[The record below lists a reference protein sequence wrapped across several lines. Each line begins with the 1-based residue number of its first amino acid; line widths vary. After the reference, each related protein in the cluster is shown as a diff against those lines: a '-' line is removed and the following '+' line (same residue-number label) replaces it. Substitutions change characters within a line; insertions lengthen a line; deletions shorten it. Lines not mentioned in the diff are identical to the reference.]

1 MADQRNLCLLTKEEK
16 VDYNSTTFFEKILQP
31 VVIKAP
37 MNLREKVQN
46 QDQMHDTLNDDSMYA
61 TSSKEKQLNKSKNS
75 DNKLLKK
82 PIVKLEHLPHL
93 MITKYVNRLSGIYNS
108 FLTIY

>member
-46 QDQMHDTLNDDSMYA
+46 QDQMHDT
-61 TSSKEKQLNKSKNS
+61 SSKEKQLNKSKNS

-82 PIVKLEHLPHL
+82 PIVELEHLPHL
-93 MITKYVNRLSGIYNS
+93 MITKYVNRLSGIYNN